1 VISGAYGAISESVP
15 PATNRRTVASGPLEN
30 ISRACRTFLKNS
42 TSSRPI
48 GQEIVDL
55 FVDRPWRAR
64 LKPHWARKTA
74 ALRDALKQR
83 QAYGRQS
90 RRRALSAHRQR
101 SADLRA
107 RAATDKPQK
116 ESHHVPTCN
125 PNCGIS
131 HLVPCA
137 SRSELL
143 ENTARALSHCSEL
156 LAPPSN
162 RLNLAVNFSDGFC
175 RFFSCALTCL
185 NSELEP
191 RGGEPHLARWS
202 TGLRFDRRMKAVRRE
217 MAEVT
222 CGDCGRAPRCN
233 ALRDAMQSARIGVR
247 I

>member
-55 FVDRPWRAR
+55 FVDRPWRAL

-116 ESHHVPTCN
+116 EKPSRFPLAIRTVEYR
-125 PNCGIS
+125 S
-131 HLVPCA
+131 SFPCA
-137 SRSELL
+137 SDRNYWKTPLGL
-143 ENTARALSHCSEL
+143 CHIV
-156 LAPPSN
+156 
-162 RLNLAVNFSDGFC
+162 VNY
-175 RFFSCALTCL
+175 L
-185 NSELEP
+185 P
-191 RGGEPHLARWS
+191 RHLIA
-202 TGLRFDRRMKAVRRE
+202 
-217 MAEVT
+217 
-222 CGDCGRAPRCN
+222 
-233 ALRDAMQSARIGVR
+233 
-247 I
+247 